1 MTATAPTPL
10 DPLARPRRAAPSAPP
25 GASAAAEP
33 SSELPPARPLD
44 RIVVTGAREHNLRDI
59 SVEIPRERLVVLTGV
74 SGSGKSSLAFDTI
87 YAEGQRRYVE
97 SLSAYAR
104 QFLGLMEKPDVDH
117 IEGLSPAISID
128 QRGVSR
134 NPRSTVATVTE
145 IYDYLRLLYA
155 RAGVPHCPHCGQVI
169 RRQTVQQIVD
179 AILAEPPG
187 TRALVL
193 GPMIRHKRGE
203 HRGVLDEVRRAGFV
217 RVRID
222 GEVHE
227 IDDAPALDRYK
238 WHDIDVVVDR
248 IVIPD
253 PDAPEADAPALDD
266 ADSDAREGEGAVDS
280 MRQRIADSAEQAL
293 ALGEGVLVV
302 APEGGAEQTFS
313 EHFACPNT
321 THPPYSVGE
330 IEPRNFSFNSP
341 HGACP
346 ACTGLGVQM
355 RLDEELV
362 APNRTLSIAQGGLVP
377 LQRLA
382 TSLSWY
388 RRRIEALGAL
398 HGFDLDTPLADLTE
412 EQWRLLMHGSG
423 EERIP
428 VEYRTRRGRASR
440 YEIQWE
446 GILTNL
452 ERRYRETESDWVRS
466 DIERYMV
473 AVPCPDCGGA
483 RLRPE
488 MLAVT
493 VDGRSIAELAA
504 LPVSDA
510 ARWVARLRGEGSPL
524 AARERQ
530 IARQILQE
538 IDGRLTFLRDVG
550 LEYLTLDRAS
560 ATLSGGEGQRI
571 RLATQIGSALMGVL
585 YVCDEPSIGLH
596 PVDNERLIRT
606 LTRLRDLGNTVL
618 VVEHDEAMM
627 RAADHLIDLGPGAG
641 EHGGHVVATG
651 TPDEVAAHPDS
662 LTGAYLSGRRVVPM
676 PAARRAGSGEAL
688 LVRGAREHNLRRID
702 VRVPLG
708 CFVGVTGV
716 SGSGKSTLVNEIVAK
731 ALAHELHG
739 ARERPGAHD
748 AIEGLEHVDKAVVID
763 QSPIGRTPRSN
774 PATYTGLFTLA
785 RELFAS
791 VPEARARGYKPGRFS
806 FNVKG
811 GRCEACSG
819 DGYNQIE
826 MQFLP
831 DVTVPCEV
839 CHGRR
844 YNREALEIHFRGKSI
859 AEVLEMTVTEA
870 LEFFEAF
877 PRPRRKL
884 ETLASVGLGYIRL
897 GQPATTLSGGEAQR
911 VKLATE
917 LSRRSTGRTVYIL
930 DEPTTGLS
938 FADTEALL
946 DVLQALV
953 DAGNTVIVIE
963 HQMDVVKNADWVIDL
978 GPGGGEHGGRVV
990 AAGTPE
996 QLVANP
1002 ESVTGRFLVEP
1013 LALHPPAAQ
1022 PPATQPTGRAA
1033 AQPAARGRARAKS
1046 AADGSE
1052 PAKRNGRRPAS
1063 SAPPATPKSTP
1074 KPKRGRRGAAGKRTA
1089 KA

>member
-1 MTATAPTPL
+1 MK
-10 DPLARPRRAAPSAPP
+10 SAPP
-25 GASAAAEP
+25 PPGGRAGPRGEA
-33 SSELPPARPLD
+33 PPAAGVGTPRSAP
-44 RIVVTGAREHNLRDI
+44 RGEIVVTGAREHNLRDI
-59 SVEIPRERLVVLTGV
+59 SVEIPRDRLVVLTGV

-155 RAGVPHCPHCGQVI
+155 RAGIPHCPHCGRVI

-179 AILAEPPG
+179 AMLAEPPG

-203 HRGVLDEVRRAGFV
+203 HRQVLDDVRRAGFIRI
-217 RVRID
+217 RVD

-227 IDDAPALDRYK
+227 VEAAPALDRYR

-248 IVIPD
+248 IVIPG
-253 PDAPEADAPALDD
+253 AG
-266 ADSDAREGEGAVDS
+266 GEERDEL
-280 MRQRIADSAEQAL
+280 RQRIADSAEQAL
-293 ALGEGVLVV
+293 ALGEGMLVF
-302 APEGGAEQTFS
+302 APEGRPEQTFS
-313 EHFACPNT
+313 EHYACPST
-321 THPPYSVGE
+321 DHPPYSVGE

-346 ACTGLGVQM
+346 TCTGLGVRMQ
-355 RLDEELV
+355 LDEELV
-362 APNRTLSIAQGGLVP
+362 APNRRLSIAQGGLVP

-382 TSLSWY
+382 TSLTWY
-388 RRRIEALGAL
+388 RRRIEALGAVY
-398 HGFDLDTPLADLTE
+398 GFDLDTPLADFTP

-423 EERIP
+423 EERIA
-428 VEYRTRRGRASR
+428 VDYRTRRGHQNR
-440 YEIQWE
+440 YEIRWE
-446 GILTNL
+446 GVLTNL
-452 ERRYRETESDWVRS
+452 DRRYRETESDWVRS

-483 RLRPE
+483 RLRAE
-488 MLAVT
+488 MRAVT
-493 VDGRSIAELAA
+493 VDGRSITDVAA
-504 LPVSDA
+504 LSVADA
-510 ARWVARLRGEGSPL
+510 ARWVAALRGEESPL
-524 AARERQ
+524 GARERQ

-538 IDGRLTFLRDVG
+538 IGGRLSFLRNVG
-550 LEYLTLDRAS
+550 LEYLTLDRGA

-606 LTRLRDLGNTVL
+606 LTQLRDLGNTVL

-627 RAADHLIDLGPGAG
+627 RAADHVIDLGPGAG
-641 EHGGHVVATG
+641 EHGGRVVATG
-651 TPDEVAAHPDS
+651 TPAEVAEHPDS
-662 LTGAYLSGRRVVPM
+662 VTGAYLAGRRSIPM
-676 PAARRAGSGEAL
+676 PPARRAGSGDSL
-688 LVRGAREHNLRRID
+688 TVRGAREHNLRRID
-702 VRVPLG
+702 VEIPLG

-716 SGSGKSTLVNEIVAK
+716 SGSGKSTLVNEIIAK
-731 ALAHELHG
+731 ALAHELQG
-739 ARERPGAHD
+739 ARMRPGAHD
-748 AIEGLEHVDKAVVID
+748 AIEGLEHLDKAVVID

-774 PATYTGLFTLA
+774 PATYTGLFTLV
-785 RELFAS
+785 RELFAQ

-839 CHGRR
+839 CRGRR

-859 AEVLEMTVTEA
+859 ADVLEMTVTEA
-870 LEFFEAF
+870 LALFEAF

-911 VKLATE
+911 IKLAAE
-917 LSRRSTGRTVYIL
+917 LSKRSTGRTLYIL

-938 FADTEALL
+938 FADTAALL
-946 DVLQALV
+946 EVLQALV
-953 DAGNTVIVIE
+953 DQGNTVVVIE
-963 HQMDVVKNADWVIDL
+963 HHMDVVKNADWIIDL
-978 GPGGGEHGGRVV
+978 GPGGGESGGRIV
-990 AAGTPE
+990 ASGTPE
-996 QLVANP
+996 QLAAHP
-1002 ESVTGRFLVEP
+1002 ESASGRFLAEVLSRHAPAEQP
-1013 LALHPPAAQ
+1013 PRRRPRAARPAAENGGAAVA
-1022 PPATQPTGRAA
+1022 PGRPAGGGRRAPGAGRAT
-1033 AQPAARGRARAKS
+1033 R
-1046 AADGSE
+1046 
-1052 PAKRNGRRPAS
+1052 
-1063 SAPPATPKSTP
+1063 
-1074 KPKRGRRGAAGKRTA
+1074 RRGASGARASKP
-1089 KA
+1089 

>member
-1 MTATAPTPL
+1 MKSEPSPPG
-10 DPLARPRRAAPSAPP
+10 DRPRLDEDAAPVADG
-25 GASAAAEP
+25 GAGT
-33 SSELPPARPLD
+33 RLD
-44 RIVVTGAREHNLRDI
+44 EIVVTGAREHNLRDI
-59 SVEIPRERLVVLTGV
+59 SVEIPRDRLVVLTGV

-145 IYDYLRLLYA
+145 IYDYLRLLFA
-155 RAGVPHCPHCGQVI
+155 RAGIPHCPHCGEVI

-179 AILAEPPG
+179 AILSEPAG
-187 TRALVL
+187 ARALVL

-203 HRGVLDEVRRAGFV
+203 HRQVLDDVRRAGFIRV
-217 RVRID
+217 RVD

-227 IDDAPALDRYK
+227 VDEAPALDRYK

-248 IVIPD
+248 IVIP
-253 PDAPEADAPALDD
+253 EAG
-266 ADSDAREGEGAVDS
+266 SEGRDEI
-280 MRQRIADSAEQAL
+280 RQRVADSAEQAL
-293 ALGEGVLVV
+293 ALGEGMLVL
-302 APEGGAEQTFS
+302 APEGRPEQTFS
-313 EHFACPNT
+313 EHFACPSAD
-321 THPPYSVGE
+321 HPPYSVGE

-346 ACTGLGVQM
+346 ACTGLGIQM
-355 RLDEELV
+355 QLDEELV

-388 RRRIEALGAL
+388 RRRIEALGAM
-398 HGFDLDTPLADLTE
+398 HGFDLDTPLADLTP
-412 EQWRLLMHGSG
+412 EQWRLLMHGTG

-428 VEYRTRRGRASR
+428 VHYRTRRGHENR
-440 YEIQWE
+440 YEIRWE
-446 GILTNL
+446 GVLTNL

-488 MLAVT
+488 MRAVT
-493 VDGRSIAELAA
+493 VDGRSITDVAA
-504 LPVSDA
+504 LSVAEA
-510 ARWVARLRGEGSPL
+510 ARWIEGLRGERSPL
-524 AARERQ
+524 GARERQ

-538 IDGRLTFLRDVG
+538 IGGRLSFLRDVG
-550 LEYLTLDRAS
+550 LEYLTLDRAA

-627 RAADHLIDLGPGAG
+627 RAADHVIDLGPGAG
-641 EHGGHVVATG
+641 EHGGRVVATG

-662 LTGAYLSGRRVVPM
+662 LTGAYLSGRRSIPM
-676 PAARRAGSGEAL
+676 PAARRAGSGESL
-688 LVRGAREHNLRRID
+688 TVRGAREHNLRRID
-702 VRVPLG
+702 VEIPLG

-716 SGSGKSTLVNEIVAK
+716 SGSGKSTLVNEILAK

-739 ARERPGAHD
+739 ARTRPGAHD
-748 AIEGLEHVDKAVVID
+748 AIEGLEHVDKVVVID

-774 PATYTGLFTLA
+774 PATYTGLFTLV
-785 RELFAS
+785 RELFAQ

-831 DVTVPCEV
+831 DVTVACEV
-839 CHGRR
+839 CRGRR
-844 YNREALEIHFRGKSI
+844 YNREALEIHFRGRSI
-859 AEVLEMTVTEA
+859 ADVLEMTVTEA
-870 LEFFEAF
+870 LELFEAF

-911 VKLATE
+911 IKLATE
-917 LSRRSTGRTVYIL
+917 LSKRSTGRTLYIL

-938 FADTEALL
+938 FSDTESLL
-946 DVLQALV
+946 RVLQRLV
-953 DAGNTVIVIE
+953 DGGNTVIVIE
-963 HQMDVVKNADWVIDL
+963 HHMDVVKNADWLIDL
-978 GPGGGEHGGRVV
+978 GPGGGESGGRVV
-990 AAGTPE
+990 ASGTPE
-996 QLVANP
+996 QLARRP
-1002 ESVTGRFLVEP
+1002 ESASGRFLAEVLSRHGPAEQP
-1013 LALHPPAAQ
+1013 ARTRAAGAAPEDAGAGIGADGNGSRPPAA
-1022 PPATQPTGRAA
+1022 ATG
-1033 AQPAARGRARAKS
+1033 
-1046 AADGSE
+1046 
-1052 PAKRNGRRPAS
+1052 
-1063 SAPPATPKSTP
+1063 
-1074 KPKRGRRGAAGKRTA
+1074 RGRRRRGTRAQGAGARSARKR
-1089 KA
+1089 